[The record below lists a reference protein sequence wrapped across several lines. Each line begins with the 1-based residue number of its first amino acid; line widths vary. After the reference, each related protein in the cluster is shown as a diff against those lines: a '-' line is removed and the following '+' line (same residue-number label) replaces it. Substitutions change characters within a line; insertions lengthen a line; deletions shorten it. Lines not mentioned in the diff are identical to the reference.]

1 MPTHRADDRIKLWRT
16 LAAVA
21 ASFILAVVS
30 AAQNQT
36 PPHPPTAVPTQGVHT
51 ISVKFDY
58 DFHQTPACT
67 SRVTKNCVQ
76 QFVVYDI
83 SAGAS
88 KTKRYKLF
96 TVPVPPKPRGL
107 VHGIS
112 GTSPP
117 LTFESGKH
125 LLAVTALESVT
136 NPNDESNPQ
145 VCTMWVTI
153 P

>member
-1 MPTHRADDRIKLWRT
+1 MPTDHAYDRAKLLRA

-21 ASFILAVVS
+21 ASFVVAAVS
-30 AAQNQT
+30 AGQNQT
-36 PPHPPTAVPTQGVHT
+36 PSQPPSAVPVQGVHS

-58 DFHQTPACT
+58 DFQLTPACR
-67 SRVTKNCVQ
+67 SRVTKNCIQ

-83 SAGAS
+83 SAGVS
-88 KTKRYKLF
+88 KTERYKLF
-96 TVPVPPKPRGL
+96 TVPLPPNPSGK

-117 LTFESGKH
+117 LALESGKH
-125 LLAVTALESVT
+125 LFAVTALQSVT
-136 NPNDESNPQ
+136 VPNKESNSQ
-145 VCTMWVTI
+145 ICAMWVTV